1 MNGKLRLTN
10 KGNDMQ
16 TDFFNAKIFKEVYER
31 YGERVPRHVHN
42 DMRRI
47 LVAYSAMDIMLT
59 LGTKSPIKHND
70 MDSIVI
76 KSARD
81 EALSLLIELDYLE
94 ATTWKGKEAWQ
105 DTAKWRNVPLKEK
118 LNIK

>member
-1 MNGKLRLTN
+1 MRLTN

-16 TDFFNAKIFKEVYER
+16 IDFFNAKIFKEVYDK
-31 YGERVPRHVHN
+31 YGERVPHHMHN

-59 LGTKSPIKHND
+59 LGTRSPIKHTD

-76 KSARD
+76 KNARD
-81 EALSLLIELDYLE
+81 EALDNLIELGYLE
-94 ATTWKGKEAWQ
+94 PTTWKGKEAWRAT
-105 DTAKWRNVPLKEK
+105 DKWKNVPYKEK

>member
-1 MNGKLRLTN
+1 
-10 KGNDMQ
+10 MQ
-16 TDFFNAKIFKEVYER
+16 TDFFNAKIFKEVYDK
-31 YGERVPRHVHN
+31 YGERVPSHTHN

-59 LGTKSPIKHND
+59 LGTKSPIKHID

-76 KSARD
+76 KNARD
-81 EALSLLIELDYLE
+81 EALDNLIELGYIE
-94 ATTWKGKEAWQ
+94 PTTWKGKEAWRE
-105 DTAKWRNVPLKEK
+105 TAKWRNVPLKEK